1 MITVKI
7 TSKGQIT
14 IPKDVRDILKS
25 SIIRFNIK
33 NGKVEIEPV
42 MEIAGSLKKYTKGK
56 KYSFAEEREAAW
68 KSIIEEKYGKKD
80 NN

>member
-14 IPKDVRDILKS
+14 IPKDIRDILKS
-25 SIIRFNIK
+25 NVIRFNIK
-33 NGKVEIEPV
+33 NGKVEMEPV
-42 MEIAGSLKKYTKGK
+42 KEIAGSLKKYVKDK
-56 KYSFAEEREAAW
+56 KYSFAEEREIAW
-68 KSIIEEKYGKKD
+68 KSIIEDKYGKK